1 MKKRFSVRH
10 LTAAAVIAALYAALS
25 LLSNTLGL
33 TFGPVQLR
41 VSEALTLLPFLF
53 PGATWGLFIGCIVTN
68 IISPYGMLD
77 MIFGSLATLLAG
89 FLTGKAPNR
98 YLAVLPPVV
107 CNMLIVSA
115 VIAWQETGSFAGGA
129 FFAAFAANAFSVGL
143 GQAVIC
149 FGVGVPLLRLL
160 AKYLHD

>member
-53 PGATWGLFIGCIVTN
+53 PGATWGLFVGCIVTN

-89 FLTGKAPNR
+89 FLTAKAPNR
-98 YLAVLPPVV
+98 HLAILPPVV
-107 CNMLIVSA
+107 CNMLIISA
-115 VIAWQETGSFAGGA
+115 VIAWQETGFS
-129 FFAAFAANAFSVGL
+129 AAFGPLFGYHALTIGL
-143 GQAVIC
+143 GQAIVC
-149 FGVGVPLLRLL
+149 CALGLPLLRLVEKKRL
-160 AKYLHD
+160 FER